1 MTQAVW
7 EFTELRFPRSA
18 KRSEVKTH
26 LTLMAEIGRWE
37 LDRVRITRDGR
48 RFVKLRRKIYHL
60 QRTA

>member
-1 MTQAVW
+1 MTNAVW
-7 EFTELRFPRSA
+7 EFIELRFAPSV
-18 KRSEVKTH
+18 KRSEVKTQ

-37 LDRVRITRDGR
+37 LDRVRITPDGR